1 MGTTGQPGA
10 CSDLRRTP
18 PRIGGWSILGGR
30 VVVEALCRAPVD
42 FVGIDAQHGFFAFD
56 EAAVAVQI
64 ANLCGTRVLV
74 RVPVD
79 QIGWIPRYLDA
90 GADGIVLAMTGS
102 AADAERAVHMSLY
115 QPHGRRSYGGGKRN
129 GVRGPPRPAARRGP
143 QTPRIIPMNATVGA
157 LAELTEI
164 VATPGLAGAWIGPV
178 DLGLAL
184 GRPHPLPPGDQVWRD
199 ALRQVVGS
207 CQDAGIRP
215 GMFAVGGEDAREW
228 LAAGFLDVVLSSDIA
243 LLRRAFHRQIARP
256 RAPVTDAD
264 PICAVQSADPYAGR

>member
-42 FVGIDAQHGFFAFD
+42 FVGRDAQHGFFAFD

-79 QIGWIPRYLDA
+79 QIGWIPRSLDA
-90 GADGIVLAMTGS
+90 GAAGIVLAMPGS
-102 AADAERAVHMSLY
+102 AADAARAGHMSLY

-129 GVRGPPRPAARRGP
+129 GVGDPPGAAARREQ
-143 QTPRIIPMNATVGA
+143 QTPGIIAMIETAGA
-157 LAELTEI
+157 LGELNEI
-164 VATPGLAGAWIGPV
+164 VATA
-178 DLGLAL
+178 
-184 GRPHPLPPGDQVWRD
+184 
-199 ALRQVVGS
+199 
-207 CQDAGIRP
+207 
-215 GMFAVGGEDAREW
+215 
-228 LAAGFLDVVLSSDIA
+228 
-243 LLRRAFHRQIARP
+243 
-256 RAPVTDAD
+256 
-264 PICAVQSADPYAGR
+264 